1 MKPIL
6 WVALVAALAATA
18 YVSMQ
23 EGDEVEAVTRGSA
36 ADASDPGAR
45 DGRGGRDDRTK
56 ALSSRQTP
64 SAEADLQARSK
75 AHLAQSV
82 SLWQARLQPSTPVRA
97 LSTAWSS
104 QQPPP
109 PPPEPVLAPPPP
121 RAPAFPHAWVG
132 RYIDDQPRAIING
145 PTTTWVV
152 KVGDVIEGQWRVDRI
167 QDRQLQLT
175 YLPLQQT
182 LSVAMK

>member
-6 WVALVAALAATA
+6 WVALAAALAATA
-18 YVSMQ
+18 YVSIQ

-36 ADASDPGAR
+36 ADAPDPSAR
-45 DGRGGRDDRTK
+45 DGRPK
-56 ALSSRQTP
+56 APTSRQAP

-75 AHLAQSV
+75 VHLVQSV

>member
-6 WVALVAALAATA
+6 WVALAGALAATA

-36 ADASDPGAR
+36 ADAPDPGGAR
-45 DGRGGRDDRTK
+45 DGRRT
-56 ALSSRQTP
+56 APASRQAP

-75 AHLAQSV
+75 VNLMQSV

-109 PPPEPVLAPPPP
+109 PPPEPVLTPPPP
-121 RAPAFPHAWVG
+121 RAPPFPHAWVG

>member
-6 WVALVAALAATA
+6 WLALVAALAATA
-18 YVSMQ
+18 YVSTQ

-36 ADASDPGAR
+36 ADAPELSTR
-45 DGRGGRDDRTK
+45 NGRRT
-56 ALSSRQTP
+56 APASRQAP
-64 SAEADLQARSK
+64 SAEADLQGRSK
-75 AHLAQSV
+75 AHLVQSV
-82 SLWQARLQPSTPVRA
+82 SRWQARLQPSTPVRA
-97 LSTAWSS
+97 WSTAWSS

-121 RAPAFPHAWVG
+121 RAPAFPHVWVG

-152 KVGDVIEGQWRVDRI
+152 KAGDVIEGQWRVDRI

-182 LSVAMK
+182 LTVAMK

>member
-6 WVALVAALAATA
+6 WVALAAALAATA

-36 ADASDPGAR
+36 ADAPDPGGAR
-45 DGRGGRDDRTK
+45 DGRRT
-56 ALSSRQTP
+56 APASRQTP

-75 AHLAQSV
+75 VHLVQSV

-152 KVGDVIEGQWRVDRI
+152 KAGDVIEGQWRVDRI